1 MVLAGG
7 VLLASL
13 HAGGPLVVLDA
24 MALLDFPSGSQQVA
38 TDFLDAGGWVLVVGV
53 GLAALG
59 VALYYRRHPR
69 SELPAVP
76 ETAGASA
83 DE

>member
-7 VLLASL
+7 VLLVSL
-13 HAGGPLVVLDA
+13 YAGGPLVVLAA

-38 TDFLDAGGWVLVVGV
+38 TDFLDAGGWVVLAGIA
-53 GLAALG
+53 LAALG
-59 VALYYRRHPR
+59 VALYHRRRPR
-69 SELPAVP
+69 PEMPAVP
-76 ETAGASA
+76 ETTGASA